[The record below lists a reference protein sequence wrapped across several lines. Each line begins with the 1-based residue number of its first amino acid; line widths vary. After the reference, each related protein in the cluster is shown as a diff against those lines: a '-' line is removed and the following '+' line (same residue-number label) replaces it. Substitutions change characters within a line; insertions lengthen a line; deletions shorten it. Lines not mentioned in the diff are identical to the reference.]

1 MNNYWHASPNLSIL
15 LYLLNVAEIP
25 LSALRGKTLLAPSN
39 AAFRKLP
46 QSVFQALLKPENREV
61 LKQILFYH
69 VVDPNNSNLA
79 GEPYPQIINLD
90 QVLIPPS
97 LQPTIERLIEQ
108 ATLCQTCTV
117 PVPNCYGN
125 NCYKAPWMRLSKATN
140 NL

>member
-1 MNNYWHASPNLSIL
+1 MSSSYSASPNLSIL
-15 LYLLNVAEIP
+15 LYLLSVAEIP
-25 LSALRGKTLLAPSN
+25 LESLRGKTVLAPSN
-39 AAFRKLP
+39 KAFRKLP

-69 VVDPNNSNLA
+69 VIDPNNSNLA
-79 GEPYPQIINLD
+79 KENYPQIINID

-108 ATLCQTCTV
+108 ATVCRTCTV

-125 NCYKAPWMRLSKATN
+125 NCYKARWMNPSKATN